1 MNKKIIL
8 AVSSLFCIATF
19 AVAQDTPQEAP
30 AVEAAPV
37 AAPAAEAAPVAAPA
51 PVPAPAATEQPA
63 PASVVAPAPNEPTA
77 APAAEQAA
85 QNGESVPVIFYYA
98 NTTEAQQPTQP
109 QPVVM
114 PQPQPVAVAPVQ
126 QAPAPAPAPAPRVH
140 PRQTMHYG
148 ILGSIGTS
156 EYIGSSNDDLDDG
169 LTWNAGAFIT
179 IPISDYIFSFELGSE
194 FIYRKESKAY
204 WDNDVDKA
212 RKDRILA
219 YSLGFPIQMNINAS
233 RAGIVNFFVGTEI
246 EVPLYNNLQ
255 VSFNGKKNADVNLQD
270 EHCAPMS
277 WDFIFGMGINAT
289 KHFGIYTRM
298 NIGISDIYDD
308 LYITDHDESYDNENS
323 IYNSNKRK
331 KEYWNFKP
339 FDWSIGLRLF
349 I

>member
-8 AVSSLFCIATF
+8 AVSSLFCLATF

-63 PASVVAPAPNEPTA
+63 PAPVVAPAPNEPTA

-98 NTTEAQQPTQP
+98 NTTEAQQPIQP

-140 PRQTMHYG
+140 PRQTIHYG
-148 ILGSIGTS
+148 IQASIGTS
-156 EYIGSSNDDLDDG
+156 EFEGEDNDDLDEG
-169 LTWNAGAFIT
+169 LTWNGGAFVT
-179 IPISDYIFSFELGSE
+179 IPISEYIFSFELGSQ
-194 FIYRKESKAY
+194 FIYRKESNSFTQSNRTTY
-204 WDNDVDKA
+204 EREA
-212 RKDRILA
+212 RKDKIVA
-219 YSLGFPIQMNINAS
+219 YSLGFPLQMNINATRS
-233 RAGIVNFFVGTEI
+233 GVVNFFIGTEI

-255 VSFNGKKNADVNLQD
+255 ISINGNKRVDQNLHED
-270 EHCAPMS
+270 HCAPMS
-277 WDFIFGMGINAT
+277 WDFIMGMGVNAT
-289 KHFGIYTRM
+289 SHFGIYTRM

-308 LYITDHDESYDNENS
+308 LYIRDDGKD
-323 IYNSNKRK
+323 
-331 KEYWNFKP
+331 EYWSFRAV
-339 FDWSIGLRLF
+339 DLSIGLKLF